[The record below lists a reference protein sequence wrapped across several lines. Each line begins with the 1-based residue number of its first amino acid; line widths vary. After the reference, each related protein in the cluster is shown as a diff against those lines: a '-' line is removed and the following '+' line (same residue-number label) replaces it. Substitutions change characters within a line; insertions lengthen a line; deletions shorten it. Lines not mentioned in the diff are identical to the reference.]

1 MIQHTE
7 CLTGI
12 RRQLPDI
19 EGKTE
24 EENDTEECL
33 KNSHTAITFH
43 ATHRKYMV
51 DNVIM
56 VLTG

>member
-7 CLTGI
+7 CSTGI
-12 RRQLPDI
+12 RRQFPDI

-24 EENDTEECL
+24 EENDTEEYL
-33 KNSHTAITFH
+33 KNSHTAITFP
-43 ATHRKYMV
+43 ATHGKYIV

-56 VLTG
+56 VLKG